1 MSVSRVALGLSL
13 IAAPRL
19 AMAGWLGRD
28 AGRGSAHVLA
38 RALGARDMAI
48 GAGVL
53 ASLGGGGSLRP
64 WLLGGLVADATDLAA
79 TLVQQDDLPRTA
91 VPLIAS
97 AAGAGIALGAYALTG
112 GDGAAAAPAG
122 ASA

>member
-19 AMAGWLGRD
+19 ATTGWLGRD
-28 AGRGSAHVLA
+28 ARRGSAHVLA
-38 RALGARDMAI
+38 RALGARDLAI

-53 ASLGGGGSLRP
+53 AASGGGGSLRP
-64 WLLGGLVADATDLAA
+64 WLLAGLVADATDLAA
-79 TLVQQDDLPRTA
+79 TLAQQDDLPGTA

-97 AAGAGIALGAYALTG
+97 AAGAGIALGAYALSG
-112 GDGAAAAPAG
+112 GDGAGAPAS